1 MNCMDKKESQDLA
14 KAINSLTAAIKEQ
27 NKYLDRQN
35 QIQREN
41 TEAIK
46 DLRTRL
52 ASVANAISNG
62 SVVNTD

>member
-1 MNCMDKKESQDLA
+1 MDKKESQDLA
-14 KAINSLTAAIKEQ
+14 KAINSLTAVIKEQ
-27 NKYLDRQN
+27 NKFIDKQN

-46 DLRTRL
+46 ELRTRL

-62 SVVNTD
+62 SVVNGD

>member
-1 MNCMDKKESQDLA
+1 MDKKEAQDLT
-14 KAINSLTAAIKEQ
+14 KAVNGLVIAIKEH
-27 NKYLDRQN
+27 NKLIDKQN
-35 QIQREN
+35 QIMRDN

-62 SVVNTD
+62 SVVNAD